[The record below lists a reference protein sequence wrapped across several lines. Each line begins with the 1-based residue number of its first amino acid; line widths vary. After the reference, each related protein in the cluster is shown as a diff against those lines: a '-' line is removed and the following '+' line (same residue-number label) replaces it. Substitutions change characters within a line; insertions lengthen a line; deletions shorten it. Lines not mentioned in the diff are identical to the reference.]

1 MSRHLVTASHGF
13 HSISERP
20 LFSVN
25 PGMPL
30 ADALEQAS
38 NLMECVERLTLIIGS
53 DAPGLPHGLD
63 AFAAH
68 YLAEMA
74 KALVDA
80 CASGA
85 VRSGGLND

>member
-1 MSRHLVTASHGF
+1 MSRRPVTASHGF
-13 HSISERP
+13 HSISESP

-30 ADALEQAS
+30 ADALEHAS

-53 DAPGLPHGLD
+53 DGQGVPHGVD

-80 CASGA
+80 CAAGA
-85 VRSGGLND
+85 LGERGGE